1 MQKSAVRI
9 TPSASSTPDTPA
21 PIPILAPVPRPP
33 AGSDLEVGGAVA
45 SEVDGE
51 VAASGLAELVC
62 VAEVVLLDVCDVGD
76 DDGDDGDDS
85 DDVEAARSVEEVSD
99 VEETMACPIVAAI
112 RVPLPAAQ
120 QAVC

>member
-1 MQKSAVRI
+1 M
-9 TPSASSTPDTPA
+9 
-21 PIPILAPVPRPP
+21 APVPRAP

-76 DDGDDGDDS
+76 DDGDDV
-85 DDVEAARSVEEVSD
+85 DDVEDVRSVEEVCD